1 MDAANIYAF
10 RLCRQGIENI
20 LHIDFVQE
28 DELIEIDRQK
38 QLSKRNIESFLQD
51 KPFLNMLLWGE
62 RGCGKSSLVKMLL
75 TVYKDRGLRIVEIHQ
90 RNVEN
95 IYKLY
100 DKIRKNRSYK
110 FMLFF
115 DDISFDDKDEHYR
128 QFKSV
133 LEGGI
138 EQTPNNVM
146 FVATSNKRHLTKDE
160 VLSTNDLYS
169 HDEINEQ
176 LSLFGRFGLV
186 LGFYPLS
193 KGSYLKIV
201 EYYANKFGLKLDREL
216 EKEAESY
223 AIERGGRSGR
233 IAKQFVIYKSFQKG
247 GLN

>member
-10 RLCRQGIENI
+10 RLCKQGIENI

-28 DELIEIDRQK
+28 DELIEIDKQK
-38 QLSKRNIESFLQD
+38 RLSKKNIDYFLKG

-75 TVYKDRGLRIVEIHQ
+75 TIYKDRGLRIVEIHP

-100 DKIRKNRSYK
+100 DEIRKNKEHK

-115 DDISFDDKDEHYR
+115 DDISFDNKDEHYR

-138 EQTPNNVM
+138 EQTPDNVM

-160 VLSTNDLYS
+160 VLSTDDLYS

-176 LSLFGRFGLV
+176 LSLFGRFGLI
-186 LGFYPLS
+186 LGFYPLT
-193 KGSYLKIV
+193 KESYLKIV
-201 EYYANKFGLKLDREL
+201 GYYAKKFKLKLNPEF

-233 IAKQFVIYKSFQKG
+233 IAKQFVIYKSFQKED
-247 GLN
+247 